1 MLEPRQSLRLL
12 VVDDEPDTVATL
24 KAVLEDEG
32 HSVVTASAVPPA
44 LKILREERPDAVIAD
59 IHMPGLSGYEL
70 GRQVQR
76 IYGAEGPMLIAI
88 SGIWKGQTDRML
100 AQLAGF
106 EFFLEKPCDPRVV
119 ISLLAPI
126 KRQPPKPWVFDEP
139 TLEREPDGR

>member
-1 MLEPRQSLRLL
+1 MLQPRQSLRVLL
-12 VVDDEPDTVATL
+12 VDDEPDTVATL

-32 HSVVTASAVPPA
+32 HSIVTAPAVPQA
-44 LKILREERPDAVIAD
+44 LQILREERPDAVIAD

-76 IYGAEGPMLIAI
+76 IYGSEGPMLIAI

-106 EFFLEKPCDPRVV
+106 DFFLEKPCDPRVV

-126 KRQPPKPWVFDEP
+126 KRQAPKPSVFDEP
-139 TLEREPDGR
+139 TLDRADGV